1 MTLPYIT
8 PPGLAPDRT
17 DRISFAPRADAW
29 TLWQQVEFVPK
40 MNLIVTE
47 LAALSSVS
55 TDLIA
60 ISEFK
65 GYWGSLTGALAIPA
79 SVSHLGNF
87 WMLLE
92 NVANVAT
99 EIPGTSSKWQK
110 IKTKSELVC
119 SPRTSNI
126 MAVAAD
132 TGTLLDCSGTF
143 TQTFDTGANLG
154 NGWFAFVKN
163 SGTGV
168 ITLQAVAD
176 TERVTNGSFT
186 GNATGWTLGASWTYV
201 SNQVTRSSNA
211 ASSSLE
217 QVITGLTV
225 GRVCYLTCATA
236 SLSGTGDK
244 SISVV
249 GAGTTI
255 LRETSGNDSLN
266 VSGLTLSFIAD
277 ATTMTLKFTSAC
289 TGGTVATVD
298 GVSVMCAASGARS
311 IDNMGSL
318 NLYPNASGIV
328 QNDGTNLNFIPLS
341 GGNITLTSSQYF
353 TAPYDGLYTS
363 DVFAGGGGGGSGCRG
378 AAGTSR
384 TGGGGGAGGAHN
396 RQAVKLFKGEKVYC
410 TVGAGG
416 TGAAGVATNNTAGVA
431 GNAGGN
437 SSFGDYCTAFGGGGG
452 ASTNAPNGSINF
464 FGGSGGGSESAGQ
477 SGSSSNPVAGLPTPQ
492 TSYPSLSS
500 NAGFVGIG
508 TGGARA
514 SSASVSTGVGFSAE
528 WGGASGAT
536 SSTNGTAGFNGAG
549 SVFGGASGGSG
560 GGLNTSNVESI
571 GGYGGARGSCDAL
584 TYGNGTITGGVGR
597 AGRTGDLNTY
607 CGDGGGGGGSNASG
621 AGGAGGAGGFPSSG
635 GGGGGA
641 SLDNFLSGAGG
652 VGGAGKIVISYG
664 A

>member
-1 MTLPYIT
+1 MTTITT
-8 PPGLAPDRT
+8 PPTAPSRSDRSTHDART
-17 DRISFAPRADAW
+17 DAW
-29 TLWQQVEFVPK
+29 ILWEETQLVPQI
-40 MNLIVTE
+40 NLIVGE
-47 LAALSSVS
+47 LSGISEVA
-55 TDLIA
+55 TDVISM
-60 ISEFK
+60 SEFK
-65 GYWGSLTGALAIPA
+65 GYWSSLTGALPIPA
-79 SVSHLGNF
+79 SVSHLGQF
-87 WMLLE
+87 WALLE
-92 NVANVAT
+92 SVADVTT
-99 EIPGTSSKWQK
+99 EVPSVSSKWQK
-110 IKTKSELVC
+110 IKTKSELLR
-119 SPRTSNI
+119 STRTSNT

-163 SGTGV
+163 SGQGV

-176 TERVTNGSFT
+176 SERVTNGSFT
-186 GNATGWTLGASWTYV
+186 GNATGWTLGASWTYA

-217 QVITGLTV
+217 QVLTGLTV
-225 GRVCYLTCATA
+225 GRVCYLTCTTA

-255 LRETSGNDSLN
+255 LREASGNESID
-266 VSGLTLSFIAD
+266 VSGLTLSFVAD
-277 ATTMTLKFTSAC
+277 ATSMTLKFTSAC

-396 RQAVKLFKGEKVYC
+396 RQSAKLFKGEKVYC

-416 TGAAGVATNNTAGVA
+416 AGAAGVATNNTAGVA

-452 ASTNAPNGSINF
+452 ASTNAPGGSTTF
-464 FGGSGGGSESAGQ
+464 YGGSGGGSESAGQ
-477 SGSSSNPVAGLPTPQ
+477 SGSSSTPTAGLPTPQ

-500 NAGFVGIG
+500 GAGFVGIG
-508 TGGARA
+508 NGGARA
-514 SSASVSTGVGFSAE
+514 SSASISTGTGFYAE
-528 WGGASGAT
+528 WGGASGTT
-536 SSTNGTAGFNGAG
+536 SSTNGTAGNNGAG

-560 GGLNTSNVESI
+560 GGLNTSNTESI

-584 TYGNGTITGGVGR
+584 TYGNGAITGGVGR
-597 AGRTGDLNTY
+597 AGRNGDSNTY
-607 CGDGGGGGGSNASG
+607 GGDGGGGGGSHASG

>member
-1 MTLPYIT
+1 MTTITT
-8 PPGLAPDRT
+8 PPTAPSRADRSTHDART
-17 DRISFAPRADAW
+17 DAW
-29 TLWQQVEFVPK
+29 ILWEETQLVPQI
-40 MNLIVTE
+40 NLIVGE
-47 LAALSSVS
+47 LSGISEVS
-55 TDLIA
+55 TDVISM
-60 ISEFK
+60 SEFK
-65 GYWGSLTGALAIPA
+65 GYWSSLTGALAIPA

-87 WMLLE
+87 WALLE
-92 NVANVAT
+92 SVADVTT
-99 EIPGTSSKWQK
+99 EVPGVSVKWQK
-110 IKTKSELVC
+110 IKTKAELVR
-119 SPRTSNI
+119 SPRTSNTNLTNTDI
-126 MAVAAD
+126 
-132 TGTLLDCSGTF
+132 GKFIDCSGTF

-154 NGWFAFVKN
+154 NGWFSFVKN

-186 GNATGWTLGASWTYV
+186 GNATGWTLGASWTYA

-217 QVITGLTV
+217 QVLTGLTV
-225 GRVCYLTCATA
+225 GRVCYLTCTTA

-255 LRETSGNDSLN
+255 LRETSGTNTLD
-266 VSGLTLSFIAD
+266 VSGLTLSFVAD
-277 ATTMTLKFTSAC
+277 ATTMTLKFTSAS

-298 GVSVMCAASGARS
+298 GVSVTCAASGARS
-311 IDNMGSL
+311 IDNIGSIP
-318 NLYPNASGIV
+318 LYPNASGIV

-341 GGNITLTSSQYF
+341 GGNTTLTSSQYF
-353 TAPYDGLYTS
+353 TAPYDLTVMV
-363 DVFAGGGGGGSGCRG
+363 DAFAGGGGGGSGCRG
-378 AAGTSR
+378 ASGTSR

-416 TGAAGVATNNTAGVA
+416 TGAAGVATNNTGGVA
-431 GNAGGN
+431 GQAGGN
-437 SSFGDYCTAFGGGGG
+437 SSFGEYCTAFGGGGG
-452 ASTNAPNGSINF
+452 ASTNAPNGSTNF
-464 FGGSGGGSESAGQ
+464 YGGSGGGSESAGQ

-500 NAGFVGIG
+500 NAGFIGIG
-508 TGGARA
+508 TGGARGT
-514 SSASVSTGVGFSAE
+514 TGNGFSAE

-536 SSTNGTAGFNGAG
+536 SSTNGTAGLNGAG

-560 GGLNTSNVESI
+560 GGLNTSNTESI

-597 AGRTGDLNTY
+597 AGRNGDSNTY
-607 CGDGGGGGGSNASG
+607 GGDGGGGGGSHATG
-621 AGGAGGAGGFPSSG
+621 AGGAGGAGGFPSGG